1 MSFAL
6 LRDLRDLKV
15 LVIHPRT
22 SEGEFLVDHLRRIGC
37 TVSCLWPVPAELPH
51 GTDVV
56 FLAMEDE
63 ARPEIERL
71 LKCLPNPAP
80 TMLAIVGYE
89 NPSTLQIVLESGALA
104 IVERPI
110 KPFGL
115 LTNLAIARSLWL
127 ERQRLV
133 KEARK
138 YKRKVLG
145 DQKLARAKAILM
157 ANRGTSENEAYRE
170 MREQAMARRVPID
183 EIANSIIN
191 AEQLLRPSQKH
202 D

>member
-1 MSFAL
+1 MTFAL

-15 LVIHPRT
+15 LVLHPNNA
-22 SEGEFLVDHLRRIGC
+22 EGQSLTEHLRRIGC
-37 TVSCLWPVPAELPH
+37 SPTPNWPIPADLPP

-63 ARPEIERL
+63 ARPEIERFI
-71 LKCLPNPAP
+71 KNLPRPGP
-80 TMLAIVGYE
+80 TVLAIVGYE

-104 IVERPI
+104 VVERPI

-127 ERQRLV
+127 EQQRLL

-138 YKRKVLG
+138 YRRKVLG
-145 DQKLARAKAILM
+145 DQQLARAKAILM
-157 ANRGTSENEAYRE
+157 ALNGTTENEAYRE
-170 MREQAMARRVPID
+170 LRNQAMAQRVSI
-183 EIANSIIN
+183 EEVAKSIVSSEEHLRIAGK
-191 AEQLLRPSQKH
+191 RV
-202 D
+202 